1 MEYGCIGEHL
11 THSFSKEIHARLF
24 PYKYELCELSPDE
37 VGDFLKARNFRAINV
52 TIPYKQTVIP
62 YLDEIDEN
70 AKSIGAVN
78 TVVNRDGKLYGY
90 NTDFLGMRALI
101 EKMGLEVFGKKVLVL
116 GSGGT
121 SKTAESVA
129 KSLGAREVYR
139 LSREEKDG
147 TITYA
152 QAERNHADADIIIN
166 TTPCGMYP
174 KNGIAAIDIERFPSL
189 SGVVDA
195 VYNPL
200 RPTLVLKARERG
212 IAAEGGLYMLVA
224 QAVYAAEYFKDQK
237 IEKERIEKVYSEILK
252 RKKNLVLIGMP
263 GSGKSTLGKMAAAE
277 LSMPFVDTDC
287 LITEKTGK
295 TAAEIIK
302 LDGEKTFRD
311 IEEAVVRE
319 VSSQQGVVIATGGG
333 AILRE
338 ENRRALKEN
347 GTVIFLDR
355 PIDKLAT
362 ANRPLSSDIEK
373 LKKRYAERY
382 DIYCALSDKKI
393 KCVYSKQEN
402 LKKIKDAF
410 LDENIGN

>member
-62 YLDEIDEN
+62 YLDEIDQN

-152 QAERNHADADIIIN
+152 QAESSHTDAEIIIN

-174 KNGIAAIDIERFPSL
+174 KNGTAAIDIERFPSL

-287 LITEKTGK
+287 LITEKAGK

-302 LDGEKTFRD
+302 LDGEKAFRD